1 MKLQNIG
8 GVASLGFA
16 CLCAIFL
23 VFHLLVF
30 PRLGLVGPSDWIDPV
45 KINAAWST
53 SPITFVLFNFV
64 PILFGIALILIALSL
79 RERMQAGVPNLMQI
93 VFIGVSIA
101 CALLLA
107 AAIIEMSVSP
117 TIASAQNLPTRRAVT
132 AMYVGLIF
140 AGDHAMGW
148 VLLVIGWAALKTRE
162 LPQILSFLT
171 ILYGIVLVLEFVV
184 PPFMNVGVILGIL
197 WGVWLGGV
205 LFRSELYGERIRQ
218 PKL

>member
-1 MKLQNIG
+1 VKLQKIG
-8 GVASLGFA
+8 GVGSIGFA

-30 PRLGLVGPSDWIDPV
+30 PRLGLVGESDWIDAV

-64 PILFGIALILIALSL
+64 PILFSIALIVIALAL

-93 VFIGVSIA
+93 VVIGVSIA

-107 AAIIEMSVSP
+107 AAIIEITVSP

-148 VLLVIGWAALKTRE
+148 VLLLIGWAALKTRG
-162 LPQILSFLT
+162 LPRILSYLT
-171 ILYGIVLVLEFVV
+171 MLYGIVLALEFAVH
-184 PPFMNVGVILGIL
+184 PFMNVGVIVGII

-205 LFRSELYGERIRQ
+205 LLRS
-218 PKL
+218 KT

>member
-1 MKLQNIG
+1 MKLQKIG

-16 CLCAIFL
+16 CLCVIYL
-23 VFHLLVF
+23 VFHLVVF

-64 PILFGIALILIALSL
+64 PILFSIALILIALAL

-93 VFIGVSIA
+93 VVIGVSIA

-107 AAIIEMSVSP
+107 AAIIEITVSP
-117 TIASAQNLPTRRAVT
+117 TIASAQNLSTRSAVT
-132 AMYVGLIF
+132 AMYLGLIF

-148 VLLVIGWAALKTRE
+148 VLLLIGWAALKTRG
-162 LPQILSFLT
+162 LPRILSYLT
-171 ILYGIVLVLEFVV
+171 MLYGIVLALEFAVH
-184 PPFMNVGVILGIL
+184 PFMDVGVILGII
-197 WGVWLGGV
+197 WGVWLGVV
-205 LFRSELYGERIRQ
+205 LLRSEA
-218 PKL
+218 

>member
-1 MKLQNIG
+1 VKLQKIG
-8 GVASLGFA
+8 GVGSIGFA

-30 PRLGLVGPSDWIDPV
+30 PRLGLVGESDWIDAV

-64 PILFGIALILIALSL
+64 PILFSIALIVIALAL

-93 VFIGVSIA
+93 VVIGVSIA

-107 AAIIEMSVSP
+107 AAIIEITVSP

-148 VLLVIGWAALKTRE
+148 VLLLIGWAALKTRG
-162 LPQILSFLT
+162 LPRILSYLT
-171 ILYGIVLVLEFVV
+171 MLYGIVLALEFAVH
-184 PPFMNVGVILGIL
+184 PFMNVGVIVGII

-205 LFRSELYGERIRQ
+205 LLRS
-218 PKL
+218 KA

>member
-1 MKLQNIG
+1 MKLQKIG

-23 VFHLLVF
+23 VFHLVLF
-30 PRLGLVGPSDWIDPV
+30 PRLGLVGSSDWIDPV
-45 KINAAWST
+45 KINAAWNT

-64 PILFGIALILIALSL
+64 PILFSIALILIALAL

-107 AAIIEMSVSP
+107 SAIIEITVSP

-132 AMYVGLIF
+132 AMYLGLIF

-148 VLLVIGWAALKTRE
+148 VLLLIGWAALKTRG
-162 LPQILSFLT
+162 LPRILSYLLM
-171 ILYGIVLVLEFVV
+171 LYGIIGILEFAVH
-184 PPFMNVGVILGIL
+184 PFMFVGVILGII
-197 WGVWLGGV
+197 WGVWLGVV
-205 LFRSELYGERIRQ
+205 LLRS
-218 PKL
+218 KA